1 MRKRKIKWIYEKAPA
16 ITETN
21 VLVSEDGVKF
31 TRYRSKKVLVHIKQ
45 VDAAIDTAV
54 HGLKKEYY
62 TTARFGYEKFA
73 NGIVRPAAFRVNE
86 HQKNAPH
93 KCTGMYH
100 VVRWSY
106 LK

>member
-1 MRKRKIKWIYEKAPA
+1 MRKIKWIYADKAPA
-16 ITETN
+16 ITEIK
-21 VLVSEDGVKF
+21 SAYSKDGVKF
-31 TRYRSKKVLVHIKQ
+31 TRYRSKKVLVHIKR

-62 TTARFGYEKFA
+62 TPARFGYEKIA
-73 NGIVRPAAFRVNE
+73 NGIVRPAAFRVE
-86 HQKNAPH
+86 AHQKNAPH
-93 KCTGMYH
+93 KCEEMYR

>member
-16 ITETN
+16 IAETN

-31 TRYRSKKVLVHIKQ
+31 TRYRSKKVLVHIKR
-45 VDAAIDTAV
+45 VDADIDVAAQ
-54 HGLKKEYY
+54 GLKKEYY
-62 TTARFGYEKFA
+62 TTAQFGYEKFE
-73 NGIVRPAAFRVNE
+73 NGIVRPAAFRVSE